1 MTFPGYAGG
10 TNPGNYGLSA
20 NGSIP
25 GMSSLTQDSVTD
37 SIANEAMQGS
47 NWPGLGG
54 MLINLV
60 LSLIAGVVGAILGGF
75 GSILDAINGI
85 VDDAYVANMPTI
97 TDHSASITE
106 LQQAVEAL
114 ILQGL
119 AIKFTSNN
127 TYTPNENVVSIDVIL
142 IGAGGG
148 GSSGSHDALVAG
160 TRSGG
165 GGGGG
170 GETHVNVP
178 ASLLPTNLDG
188 SYKGIQIIVGAGG
201 AGALSDSGVGT
212 GGGHTRIGP
221 EVGSGAQ
228 SWLLGGGGT
237 GGAWGNS
244 GPIAPGGVGMIP
256 GGNGG
261 RAIGD
266 PSHVLPPTP
275 STSAFDL
282 HGGGG
287 GGGAGTAQGKATGSS
302 GSGGGISPGGV
313 IANPGQPGESPSAIV
328 ATGGG
333 GGGGGLS
340 GSSGGGAGGY
350 PAGGGGGS
358 ACGTGGATFGGNG
371 ANGVVY
377 IIERMA

>member
-1 MTFPGYAGG
+1 MTFPGYSGG
-10 TNPGNYGLSA
+10 ATPGNWGLSA

-25 GMSSLTQDSVTD
+25 GMGKLSQDAVTD
-37 SIANEAMQGS
+37 KIAGEAMQGS

-75 GSILDAINGI
+75 ATILDAITGT
-85 VDDAYVANMPTI
+85 VDDAYIAGMPTI
-97 TDHSASITE
+97 NDHSQSITE
-106 LQQAVEAL
+106 LREVVEQL
-114 ILQGL
+114 ILQGT
-119 AIKFTSNN
+119 AIRYTGNG
-127 TYTPNENVVSIDVIL
+127 TYTPNENVVSVDLIL

-148 GSSGSHDALVAG
+148 GSSGSYDALVDG

-178 ASLLPTNLDG
+178 ASLLPKNVDG
-188 SYKGIQIIVGAGG
+188 TYKGIQVIIGAGG

-212 GGGHTRIGP
+212 GGGHTRFGP
-221 EVGSGAQ
+221 EVGSVAQ
-228 SWLLGGGGT
+228 SWLLGGGGN

-244 GPIAPGGVGMIP
+244 GPVAPGGIGMIP
-256 GGNGG
+256 GG
-261 RAIGD
+261 AGD
-266 PSHVLPPTP
+266 RGLGPAGAGVGAGH
-275 STSAFDL
+275 STSAYDL

-287 GGGAGTAQGKATGSS
+287 GGGRGGAQGRGGGSP
-302 GSGGGISPGGV
+302 GGGGGISPGG
-313 IANPGQPGESPSAIV
+313 APGSPGFPGESPSDIV

-333 GGGGGLS
+333 GGGGGS
-340 GSSGGGAGGY
+340 TGSAGGGNGAF

-358 ACGTGGATFGGNG
+358 ACSSSGATFGGIG
-371 ANGVVY
+371 GDGILYV
-377 IIERMA
+377 IERMA